1 MDNGETGAA
10 HSGGDGQTCESNARH
25 LFTSLEFLNPI
36 LTHPLSTVNTKL
48 TINTALCYAFPLK
61 ADTPIS
67 HLDDTP

>member
-1 MDNGETGAA
+1 MQSGETRAA
-10 HSGGDGQTCESNARH
+10 RGSADGQNQKSNARH